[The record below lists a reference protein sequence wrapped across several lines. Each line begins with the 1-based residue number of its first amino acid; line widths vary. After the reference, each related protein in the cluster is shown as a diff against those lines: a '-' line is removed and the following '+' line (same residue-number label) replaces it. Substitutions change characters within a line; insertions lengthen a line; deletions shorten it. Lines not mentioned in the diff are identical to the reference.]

1 MAYRQPCYLTDRGCD
16 LLLSGSY
23 DGYEFWILDLH
34 SHPTAYVRVPKGHPC
49 YRKRFMKD
57 DEIDCI
63 GCHGGITYSE
73 DRLHVVDRELKG
85 WFIGWDYA
93 HWGDHLGW
101 ETFDEFGKR
110 WTTEEIFD
118 DVKDVI
124 RQLKKAVEGKKG
136 EKDGSTDNS

>member
-1 MAYRQPCYLTDRGCD
+1 MTYRQPCYSRHGRRS
-16 LLLSGSY
+16 LLLSGMH
-23 DGYEFWILDLH
+23 DDYEFWIIDLGT
-34 SHPTAYVRVPKGHPC
+34 HPTAYVRVPSGHPC
-49 YRKRFMKD
+49 FKKKFMKD
-57 DEIDCI
+57 DEIDRI

-73 DRLHVVDRELKG
+73 DRLHVENQELKG

-101 ETFDEFGKR
+101 ETSDEFGKR

-124 RQLKKAVEGKKG
+124 RQLKKAVEGA
-136 EKDGSTDNS
+136 TA